1 MNARQK
7 FTVGL
12 LSLGLILALLPPS
25 SSLSFTVKPE
35 RLLREV
41 LGENIYMSVDQVAR
55 FIVRED
61 SSIQLIDLRPA
72 DDFRKINIPGSINI
86 PYSKLL
92 NRDPGFFLNTEKTKT
107 IFYSNGDLESGYALS
122 IANGLNYKNIYC
134 MKGGLNG
141 WFITVMNSSFTGER
155 ISARENA
162 LFETRMKA
170 RKIFTEINSLPDSLK
185 IKYIEAQHLASKQLD
200 GGCE

>member
-41 LGENIYMSVDQVAR
+41 LGENIYLSVDQVAR

-107 IFYSNGDLESGYALS
+107 IFY
-122 IANGLNYKNIYC
+122 
-134 MKGGLNG
+134 
-141 WFITVMNSSFTGER
+141 
-155 ISARENA
+155 
-162 LFETRMKA
+162 
-170 RKIFTEINSLPDSLK
+170 
-185 IKYIEAQHLASKQLD
+185 
-200 GGCE
+200 